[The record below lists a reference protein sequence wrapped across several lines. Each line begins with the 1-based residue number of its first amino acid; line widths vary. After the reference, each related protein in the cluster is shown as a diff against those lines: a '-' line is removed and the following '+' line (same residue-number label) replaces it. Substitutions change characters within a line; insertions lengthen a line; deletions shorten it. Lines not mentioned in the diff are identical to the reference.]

1 MGQHQYDATAWAV
14 EAARRREV
22 VRADVA
28 DARVDRPMVGVAAGR
43 ANSMVARFVERFA
56 AVARALTSTP
66 TEQVDDGT
74 QCRSTMDAFK
84 PGG

>member
-1 MGQHQYDATAWAV
+1 MGQHQYDATAWEV

-28 DARVDRPMVGVAAGR
+28 ATRVDRPMVGVAAGR
-43 ANSMVARFVERFA
+43 TNGMVTRFLDRFA
-56 AVARALTSTP
+56 VVARALTSTP
-66 TEQVDDGT
+66 TEQVDDGAH
-74 QCRSTMDAFK
+74 CRPTMEALK

>member
-1 MGQHQYDATAWAV
+1 MGQHQYDATAWEV

-43 ANSMVARFVERFA
+43 TNGIVARFVDRFA
-56 AVARALTSTP
+56 AVARGLASTP
-66 TEQVDDGT
+66 TEQVDDGAP
-74 QCRSTMDAFK
+74 CRPTMDAFK